1 MGVYLLML
9 LKTTRSQSR
18 VLAADPQRASLEEW
32 KQSAEESLRG
42 SVALGEKQA
51 LLAGLEAT
59 LALRNRLPD
68 RPMRIVCFG
77 AESYTT
83 ARFVAEFAREEKL
96 AVRITAVEMH
106 SELVDVGRHFC
117 ADFEEIIVTHGDPRS
132 LLLASGRGLNTPH
145 QYRAQILPA
154 AGDSSEHVR
163 MATVEPF
170 DWIIVS
176 NLFQFCEDSQV
187 PSWLR
192 MMTECATCGWV
203 VNEPAR
209 SMPAMALTAMI
220 TWRGGFSSLYRKTA
234 RRAVRRAF
242 SFAEWYAMSRRS
254 FVRSARPHK
263 FGWMR
268 ILVTRVDKNIVVT
281 GT

>member
-1 MGVYLLML
+1 MGAFPLML
-9 LKTTRSQSR
+9 IKTTRSKSR
-18 VLAADPQRASLEEW
+18 DLASESQPASLEEW
-32 KQSAEESLRG
+32 EASASESVRA

-51 LLAGLEAT
+51 LLFGLEKT
-59 LALRNRLPD
+59 VGLRNRLPD
-68 RPMRIVCFG
+68 RPLRIVCFG
-77 AESYTT
+77 SECYTT
-83 ARFVAEFAREEKL
+83 ARLVAEFAREQKL
-96 AVRITAVEMH
+96 SVRITAVEMH
-106 SELVDVGRHFC
+106 SELVEVGSHFC
-117 ADFEEIIVTHGDPRS
+117 AGFDEISVIHADPRS

-154 AGDSSEHVR
+154 ADDSNEHVR
-163 MATVEPF
+163 VATVEPF

-209 SMPAMALTAMI
+209 SMASMLLTTLI
-220 TWRGGFSSLYRKTA
+220 TWRHGFSSAYRKTA
-234 RRAVRRAF
+234 RRSVRRAF
-242 SFAEWYAMSRRS
+242 SFAEWYSMSRRS
-254 FVRSARPHK
+254 FVRSARAHK
-263 FGWMR
+263 FGWLR
-268 ILVTRVDKNIVVT
+268 IVVTRVDKNIVVT